1 MGVPRVLDCPV
12 NDHWKRLMSVTIAI
26 AGCLDTKGEE
36 TAYLL
41 DVIKAAGSGAW
52 VIDTGVLG
60 PPAFEANTPREAVAE
75 AGGSS
80 LEELIVL
87 CLGGPISEP
96 SDAQCILQNTSAID
110 GFFGASSIERL
121 ATEPAIRD
129 QAAAFK
135 QITF

>member
-1 MGVPRVLDCPV
+1 
-12 NDHWKRLMSVTIAI
+12 MSVTIAI

-52 VIDTGVLG
+52 VIDTGVLE
-60 PPAFEANTPREAVAE
+60 PSAFEANTPREAVAE

-80 LEELIVL
+80 LEELIAKSDRGQAMEIREDVIVL
-87 CLGGPISEP
+87 CHGGPISEP
-96 SDAQCILQNTSAID
+96 SDAQYILQNTSAID

>member
-60 PPAFEANTPREAVAE
+60 PSAFEANTPREAVPE

-80 LEELIVL
+80 LEKLSVL

-129 QAAAFK
+129 QATAFK